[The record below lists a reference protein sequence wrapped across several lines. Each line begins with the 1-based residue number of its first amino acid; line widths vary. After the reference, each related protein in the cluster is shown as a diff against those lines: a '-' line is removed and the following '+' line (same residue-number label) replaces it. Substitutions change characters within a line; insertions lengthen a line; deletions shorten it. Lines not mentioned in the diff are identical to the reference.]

1 MVAGKGLFNLLQFMG
16 KTHLKISAFCNCK
29 QKKSTYLES
38 KIFLITSIYS
48 SSHCFILKQ
57 FVTKF
62 DGSVFSC
69 VQRDKEKKTKKQRC
83 DTDTPF
89 RVNSKLIG
97 EHLATNQISQPSYQ
111 LVRRDQMKANAFV
124 PGRIMYSQRSRF
136 KIQFFPL
143 RSLNRFSKPFG
154 ARSPSPQFTLGLCH
168 HLHLHQRTP
177 HSDRSVAFFFFFFDW
192 RFCKRMQTVIV

>member
-1 MVAGKGLFNLLQFMG
+1 MARDSAVFKG
-16 KTHLKISAFCNCK
+16 
-29 QKKSTYLES
+29 
-38 KIFLITSIYS
+38 
-48 SSHCFILKQ
+48 
-57 FVTKF
+57 TK
-62 DGSVFSC
+62 
-69 VQRDKEKKTKKQRC
+69 KKTKKQRC

-154 ARSPSPQFTLGLCH
+154 ARSTSPQFTLGLCH